1 MSESR
6 TTSLRAPR
14 PEAMELIDADRVGD
28 LLTST
33 EQRLR
38 DLEEEANRTVA
49 AAADAEGA
57 AEKVEADPA
66 STTWTLVRLQRFIT
80 DLRNEAVRDAET
92 IIEVARQHANI
103 RVDEARLMA
112 ERGIDPST
120 VELEA
125 RRRVPP
131 PTVVPDPP
139 TAPVPPAPIVVQAP
153 VPPAAVVPPVPVIP
167 VAPPVPPAPVAASPV
182 MPVVPVVAVPPTAPV
197 PPVAPV
203 AAPVPPAAPPAP
215 PVAASPL
222 APVIPAAVVAAAAMP
237 AAAPVAPVPPAP
249 VPPVAPVVPVA
260 PVAPTAPVISPTPVA
275 PEPAPIEPVATP
287 TPTAKKKRKKRFLPF
302 SVVLEVLA
310 VVLLL
315 VFIVLRLS

>member
-153 VPPAAVVPPVPVIP
+153 VPPA
-167 VAPPVPPAPVAASPV
+167 PAPGAASPV
-182 MPVVPVVAVPPTAPV
+182 MPVVPVVAVPPTALVPPTAPV

-203 AAPVPPAAPPAP
+203 AAPPAP
-215 PVAASPL
+215 PVAASPV

>member
-139 TAPVPPAPIVVQAP
+139 TAPVPP
-153 VPPAAVVPPVPVIP
+153 
-167 VAPPVPPAPVAASPV
+167 
-182 MPVVPVVAVPPTAPV
+182 
-197 PPVAPV
+197 VAPV
-203 AAPVPPAAPPAP
+203 AAPPAP
-215 PVAASPL
+215 PVAASPV